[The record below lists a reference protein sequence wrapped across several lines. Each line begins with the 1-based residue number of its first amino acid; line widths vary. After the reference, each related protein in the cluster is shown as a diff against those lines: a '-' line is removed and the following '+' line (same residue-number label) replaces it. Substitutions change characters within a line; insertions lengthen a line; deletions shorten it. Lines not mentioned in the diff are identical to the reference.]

1 MFNRNHKLILFG
13 WHLVR
18 YKACPPINSSVKG
31 FEKIGFQPYLHLPP
45 VFFPGGFFFFLCLIF
60 LVWGMLCLPQAALFE
75 FGECGLVRMSALE
88 IPPYYMK
95 TRTAAWS
102 APFPS
107 SSVGVSPFYQ
117 NFSVGRRFP
126 SARQRER
133 PSSFIRART
142 SSLGATRRG
151 TVSVQFFL

>member
-1 MFNRNHKLILFG
+1 
-13 WHLVR
+13 
-18 YKACPPINSSVKG
+18 
-31 FEKIGFQPYLHLPP
+31 
-45 VFFPGGFFFFLCLIF
+45 
-60 LVWGMLCLPQAALFE
+60 
-75 FGECGLVRMSALE
+75 MSALE

-117 NFSVGRRFP
+117 NFSVGRRCP

-151 TVSVQFFL
+151 TFLRTKRVMSVSMPSFIRAYLAYCLYVRPRRASSFSSYDNTSILYARSSSLAWRAVSSRVKTYQMVTSSLRAIAVIALCSPRRLAS